1 MQHPCKLTVILLEK
15 THTPIP
21 MRLLIR
27 KNLRP
32 ILNHIITPYI
42 YNTVILIQAEFT
54 RKRIQKD
61 LNIL

>member
-1 MQHPCKLTVILLEK
+1 
-15 THTPIP
+15 
-21 MRLLIR
+21 MRLLIQ

-54 RKRIQKD
+54 PKRIQKD

>member
-1 MQHPCKLTVILLEK
+1 MMQHPCKLTVILLEK
-15 THTPIP
+15 THIP
-21 MRLLIR
+21 MRLLIQ

>member
-15 THTPIP
+15 THTP
-21 MRLLIR
+21 MRLLIQ

-32 ILNHIITPYI
+32 ILNHIITQYI

-61 LNIL
+61 LSIL

>member
-1 MQHPCKLTVILLEK
+1 MQHLCKLTVILLEK
-15 THTPIP
+15 TYTP
-21 MRLLIR
+21 MRLLIQ

-42 YNTVILIQAEFT
+42 YNTAILIQAEFT

-61 LNIL
+61 LSIL

>member
-15 THTPIP
+15 THTP
-21 MRLLIR
+21 MRLLVQ

-61 LNIL
+61 LSIL

>member
-15 THTPIP
+15 THIP
-21 MRLLIR
+21 MRLLIQ

-32 ILNHIITPYI
+32 NLNHIITPYI
-42 YNTVILIQAEFT
+42 CNTVILIQAEFT
-54 RKRIQKD
+54 PKRIQKD

>member
-15 THTPIP
+15 THIP
-21 MRLLIR
+21 MRLLIQ

>member
-15 THTPIP
+15 THIP
-21 MRLLIR
+21 MRLLIQ

-32 ILNHIITPYI
+32 ILNHIITLYI

-54 RKRIQKD
+54 PKRIQKD

>member
-1 MQHPCKLTVILLEK
+1 MQHLCKLTVILLKK
-15 THTPIP
+15 TYTP
-21 MRLLIR
+21 MRLLVQ

-61 LNIL
+61 LSIL

>member
-1 MQHPCKLTVILLEK
+1 MQHPCKLTVILLKK
-15 THTPIP
+15 THTP
-21 MRLLIR
+21 MRLLIQ

-61 LNIL
+61 LSIL

>member
-1 MQHPCKLTVILLEK
+1 MQHSCKLTVILLEK
-15 THTPIP
+15 THTP
-21 MRLLIR
+21 MRLLIQ

-61 LNIL
+61 LSIL

>member
-1 MQHPCKLTVILLEK
+1 MQHLCKLTVILLEK
-15 THTPIP
+15 THTP
-21 MRLLIR
+21 MRLLIQ

-61 LNIL
+61 LSIL

>member
-1 MQHPCKLTVILLEK
+1 MQHPCKLTVIILEK
-15 THTPIP
+15 THTP
-21 MRLLIR
+21 MRLLIQ

-61 LNIL
+61 LSIL

>member
-15 THTPIP
+15 THIP
-21 MRLLIR
+21 MRLLIQ
-27 KNLRP
+27 KNLRA
-32 ILNHIITPYI
+32 ILNHIITLYI

>member
-1 MQHPCKLTVILLEK
+1 MQHPCKLTVIILEK
-15 THTPIP
+15 THTPL
-21 MRLLIR
+21 RLLIQ

-61 LNIL
+61 LSIL

>member
-15 THTPIP
+15 THIP
-21 MRLLIR
+21 MRLLIQ

-32 ILNHIITPYI
+32 ILNHIITLYI

>member
-15 THTPIP
+15 THTP
-21 MRLLIR
+21 MRLLIQ

-61 LNIL
+61 LSIL